1 MRIGP
6 MDRSRYCLDL
16 MVQIGVLWA
25 EREYRLLVDRL
36 VLLGLLRGQV
46 LVRIGSSSISGRLLI
61 EELLVVI
68 RIHS

>member
-1 MRIGP
+1 
-6 MDRSRYCLDL
+6 